1 MIRLSGTAADAAG
14 AGAPHGGARG
24 RGPAPFSVPG
34 GTVRMSRKNPFGD
47 VSDKRF
53 RGMAGLSQIFSTFGG
68 QNSTQ

>member
-14 AGAPHGGARG
+14 AGQLQGSSGFGRRSLFRAR
-24 RGPAPFSVPG
+24 RDGPDVPE
-34 GTVRMSRKNPFGD
+34 NPFGD

>member
-14 AGAPHGGARG
+14 AGQLQGSSGFA
-24 RGPAPFSVPG
+24 APFSVPG